1 MLGLNSMAWLG
12 LLVWVVVPLFAALAT
27 ALLWRRAGSGLR
39 RALALVVGFA
49 ILSAP
54 ALVSTGVK
62 AHYDRQVREMCAKDG
77 GVKVYETVI
86 LPAEQFDKLKR
97 RNFVFFSKAL
107 ADPADEYYGET
118 DDHYFRQGHPNLV
131 RMQYRIIRRSDGN
144 VLGESVR
151 YGRGG
156 GDLPGP
162 WHESSFTCPDPG
174 NPSSP
179 KFETAI
185 FVRGEAQ

>member
-1 MLGLNSMAWLG
+1 MLGLNYMAWLA
-12 LLVWVVVPLFAALAT
+12 LFVWVGVPLLALFFGV
-27 ALLWRRAGSGLR
+27 LLWRRSSIPLGK
-39 RALALVVGFA
+39 ALALTVSVA
-49 ILSAP
+49 VLSAP
-54 ALVSTGVK
+54 LLVSDAVK
-62 AHYDRQVREMCAKDG
+62 AYYDRQVREMCARDG

-118 DDHYFRQGHPNLV
+118 VDRYFRQGNPNLV
-131 RMQYRIIRRSDGN
+131 RMQYRIIRRSDGKM
-144 VLGESVR
+144 LGESVR
-151 YGRGG
+151 YGRAG

-162 WHESSFTCPDPG
+162 WHGSSFTCPDPG

-185 FVRGEAQ
+185 FVRGEV

>member
-1 MLGLNSMAWLG
+1 MNSMAWLA
-12 LLVWVVVPLFAALAT
+12 LFVWVGVPLIALLT
-27 ALLWRRAGSGLR
+27 GVLLWRRSRTPMGEVFT
-39 RALALVVGFA
+39 VVAIVA

-54 ALVSTGVK
+54 LLTSNGVK
-62 AHYDRQVREMCAKDG
+62 AYYDRQVREMCEKDG
-77 GVKVYETVI
+77 GVRVYETVK
-86 LPAEQFDKLKR
+86 LPVEQFDKLKR

-118 DDHYFRQGHPNLV
+118 NDHYFRQGNPNLV
-131 RMQYRIIRRSDGN
+131 RMQYQIIRRSDGK

-174 NPSSP
+174 NPLSP
-179 KFETAI
+179 KFATVI
-185 FVRGEAQ
+185 FVRGDEQ

>member
-1 MLGLNSMAWLG
+1 MNSMAWQALF
-12 LLVWVVVPLFAALAT
+12 VWVAVPLLALLT
-27 ALLWRRAGSGLR
+27 GVLLWRRSRTPMGK
-39 RALALVVGFA
+39 ALALTVSVA
-49 ILSAP
+49 VLSAP
-54 ALVSTGVK
+54 LLVSNAVK
-62 AHYDRQVREMCAKDG
+62 AYYDRQVREMCAKDG
-77 GVKVYETVI
+77 GVRVYEMVI

-97 RNFVFFSKAL
+97 RNFVFFSNAL

-118 DDHYFRQGHPNLV
+118 DDHYFRQGNPNLV
-131 RMQYRIIRRSDGN
+131 RMQYRIIRRSDGK